1 MSPIKA
7 IAAAAVVFTAAQAH
21 AISFNVSEGAF
32 STVEGV
38 VTDTFDPDATISL
51 NVSGGALF
59 PVAGV
64 IGVSARPAGSEGQ
77 WWSIGSSAIHAT
89 PGVVQLYNP
98 STYYGFLWGSPD
110 GYNSVSFLY
119 QGSVVGSFT
128 GTDVFPS
135 ADGNQGALAGGQY
148 VNFWAG
154 EGEQFDEVRFVSN
167 YDAFETDNHA
177 VFPPPRVEIDVVQV
191 PVPEPETYALM
202 LAGLCAMGFMARNR
216 RRD

>member
-1 MSPIKA
+1 MSPLKSV
-7 IAAAAVVFTAAQAH
+7 AAALLFVAVQAH
-21 AISFNVSEGAF
+21 AISFTVSDGAF

-38 VTDTFDPDATISL
+38 VTDTFDSDATISL

-59 PVAGV
+59 PVSGV
-64 IGVSARPAGSEGQ
+64 TGVSARPAGSDGQ

-89 PGVVQLYNP
+89 SGVVQLYNP

-110 GYNSVSFLY
+110 GYNSVSFLFN
-119 QGSVVGSFT
+119 GSVVGSFT
-128 GTDVFPS
+128 GTDLFPT
-135 ADGNQGALAGGQY
+135 ADGNQGALLGGQF

-154 EGEQFDEVRFVSN
+154 EGEQFDEVRFVSG

-177 VFPPPRVEIDVVQV
+177 VFPPPRFEIEVQA

-202 LAGLCAMGFMARNR
+202 LAGLCAIVFMARNR